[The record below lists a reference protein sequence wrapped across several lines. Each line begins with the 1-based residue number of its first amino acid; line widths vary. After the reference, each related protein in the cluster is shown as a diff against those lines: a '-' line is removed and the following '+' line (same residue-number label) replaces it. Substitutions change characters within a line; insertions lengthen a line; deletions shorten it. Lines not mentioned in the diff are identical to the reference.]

1 MRKSTVFAGA
11 LLALAASPAIAGRPF
26 ATEDAGVLA
35 AGECELETYALRQTA
50 GAAPRETGWWVQ
62 PGCGVGHRTQ
72 LALGGGRTRVEPD
85 QVTAAAFSGKHWLRE
100 LTDEQTGVT
109 LAFSV
114 SGEKAPGARFK
125 HESTALSAVVS
136 SPLAMNLLLHANV
149 GWSRSQAERLNSTT
163 WALALE
169 RTGAAG
175 LDFGAEVYGD
185 DRAAPWLGV
194 GARYALRAE
203 KLFVDVSW
211 AAQANSAR
219 AKLVT
224 VGLKLAF

>member
-1 MRKSTVFAGA
+1 MRKSIVFAGA
-11 LLALAASPAIAGRPF
+11 LLALAALPAIAGRPF

-35 AGECELETYALRQTA
+35 AGECELEAYALRQTPDS
-50 GAAPRETGWWVQ
+50 APKESGWWVQ
-62 PGCGVGHRTQ
+62 PGCGIGHRTQ
-72 LALGGGRTRVEPD
+72 LALGGGRTRVEPERI
-85 QVTAAAFSGKHWLRE
+85 TAAALSGKSWLRE

-109 LAFSV
+109 LAFAV
-114 SGEKAPGARFK
+114 GGEKTTGARFE

-136 SPLAMNLLLHANV
+136 SPLGDGLLLHANL

-175 LDFGAEVYGD
+175 LEVGAEVYGD
-185 DRAAPWLGV
+185 DRTAPWLGV

-211 AAQANSAR
+211 AVQANSAR

-224 VGLKLAF
+224 FGLKLAF